1 MSESEDLST
10 EDGPVARRSRLDIFF
25 SLGVVAL
32 SALLLLW
39 AIPDGVQVPA
49 SVKAAPL
56 SPAFLPNVLSALVG
70 LLGAICLVQATLGR
84 GVPKEAS
91 ELSFEAARSWPLR
104 LAMVLAAFLAFWL
117 LPEEI
122 GMLPVAIGV
131 MAALIFAGGERNV
144 ARGALLAVLIPL
156 GVWLFFSRVAQV
168 PLPEGPIEALF
179 PL

>member
-1 MSESEDLST
+1 MSETDELSAT
-10 EDGPVARRSRLDIFF
+10 GGPVARRSRLDIVF
-25 SLGVVAL
+25 SLGVIAL
-32 SALLLLW
+32 AAGLLFW
-39 AIPDGVQVPA
+39 VIPGGVQVPA

-70 LLGAICLVQATLGR
+70 LLGLICLVQATLGQ

-104 LAMVLAAFLAFWL
+104 FAMVLAAFLAFWL

-131 MAALIFAGGERNV
+131 MAGLIFAGGERNIG
-144 ARGALLAVLIPL
+144 RGALLAALIPL

-168 PLPEGPIEALF
+168 PLPEGPIEALL